1 MTRDNLAAAIAAAIE
16 AQMGDW
22 YWGALWVGDYEPDG
36 HLQIDGYVDLRK
48 VAEAI
53 LAMK

>member
-36 HLQIDGYVDLRK
+36 HILIDGHVDLLR
-48 VAEAI
+48 VADAM
-53 LAMK
+53 LAPK